1 MKTCLLLFFFDTSIV
16 PEEWFI
22 GIILPIYKKNGEPL
36 NPENYKPITLL
47 SSLWKVFTNIL
58 R

>member
-1 MKTCLLLFFFDTSIV
+1 MKTCKIIFDTIIV
-16 PEEWFI
+16 PEEWLI

-36 NPENYKPITLL
+36 NPENYKAITLL
-47 SSLWKVFTNIL
+47 SSLWEVFINIVGT